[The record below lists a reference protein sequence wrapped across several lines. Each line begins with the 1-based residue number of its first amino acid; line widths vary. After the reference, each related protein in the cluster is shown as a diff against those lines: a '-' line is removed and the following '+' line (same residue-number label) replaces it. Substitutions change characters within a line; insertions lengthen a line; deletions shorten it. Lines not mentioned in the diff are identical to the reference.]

1 MKPPAS
7 PGTTDG
13 RPWPTMRVEEPIAPV
28 EEFVRRM
35 VAVRGEVVRLMVW
48 EICKPLDDCLAEF
61 DRTIE

>member
-1 MKPPAS
+1 
-7 PGTTDG
+7 
-13 RPWPTMRVEEPIAPV
+13 MRVEEPIAPV